1 MVKSPFFVFED
12 ALSPNK
18 CDLLISEFGIKP
30 SSVFD
35 SHQFKNERFI
45 KDSEQSTPILN
56 MLGRLANA
64 IEARFGG
71 VIKGV
76 EIPVFQQYFENP
88 NLPAEPHGCENSKLL
103 RKKWVKSKDID
114 LVGFIW
120 LKDYNS
126 GVPLDSSFE
135 VYGGKL
141 EFPAYNFSLV
151 PQRGTLV
158 LYPAGPH
165 FITAISPILVGS
177 LEQVKITVKLT
188 TPDGGIYLYQP
199 SEFPGT
205 YQEWFVSNDS
215 QNS

>member
-12 ALSPNK
+12 ALSPSK
-18 CDLLISEFGIKP
+18 CDQLISEFGIKTP
-30 SSVFD
+30 SVVD
-35 SHQFKNERFI
+35 GRPLKNERFI
-45 KDSEQSTPILN
+45 KDAVQSAPIISALEG
-56 MLGRLANA
+56 LVQS
-64 IEARFGG
+64 IEERFGG

-76 EIPVFQQYFENP
+76 EVPVFQQYFENP

-120 LKDYNS
+120 LKDYNG
-126 GVPLDSSFE
+126 GVPLDPRFE

-177 LEQVKITVKLT
+177 MEQVKVTVKLIEA
-188 TPDGGIYLYQP
+188 DGGHWLYQP
-199 SEFPGT
+199 ANFPGT
-205 YQEWFVSNDS
+205 YQEWFAPNE
-215 QNS
+215 